1 MRAVVFAFLG
11 SAVAGCAGA
20 PPPMSHV
27 VTSEA
32 SADATTSKLVFLW
45 PSDSCEGGGY
55 HVITTRDGR
64 FIGTVGRGTRLE
76 TTVAPGSYAF
86 MTWNPEM
93 ERFGRA
99 PSISDTG
106 VLRADVSAG
115 QTYFVRL
122 AFGEWNDR
130 GPAESWSRT
139 GKGGSIRRCVGSG
152 AALVA
157 VAPRSQQW
165 PRLRTWLDELTPI
178 AAETEAG
185 EQWLASRPS
194 SVQTRRELAEAREQ
208 ALSDRARELA
218 SIKPTDGVP
227 DRP

>member
-1 MRAVVFAFLG
+1 MRALAFALLAAVV
-11 SAVAGCAGA
+11 GCAGA
-20 PPPMSHV
+20 PPPMSRIV
-27 VTSEA
+27 KSEA
-32 SADATTSKLVFLW
+32 SRDATTAKLVFLW
-45 PSDSCEGGGY
+45 PSDNCEGGGY
-55 HVITTRDGR
+55 HVIATRDGR

-76 TTVAPGSYAF
+76 TTVAPGSYAL

-115 QTYFVRL
+115 RTYFVRL

-130 GPAESWSRT
+130 GPAQSWSRT
-139 GKGGSIRRCVGSG
+139 GKGGSTRRCVGSG

-157 VAPRSQQW
+157 VTPGSRYWSELQK
-165 PRLRTWLDELTPI
+165 WLDDLTPI

-185 EQWLASRPS
+185 QQWLTSQPS
-194 SVQTRRELAEAREQ
+194 SIQTRRELADAREQ
-208 ALSDRARELA
+208 GLSDEARALA
-218 SIKPTDGVP
+218 SIQPADGLSLVH
-227 DRP
+227 